1 MTLDHP
7 DQFFSAAGDS
17 LCFHSDGGSDS
28 TVPCTLD
35 LQTVV
40 CTVDLRT
47 CSNFEMAP
55 SDFPDLMFFCDEVVC
70 VPLIPS
76 QKKDGCSHQSLELK
90 TAMIY
95 MFFTSVCKLLTV
107 TVHHVHSHTT
117 NTHVHKGKNGKCN
130 GFMF

>member
-55 SDFPDLMFFCDEVVC
+55 SDFPDLMKSVMCSFRSNAELFRLSYCSGCD
-70 VPLIPS
+70 
-76 QKKDGCSHQSLELK
+76 
-90 TAMIY
+90 
-95 MFFTSVCKLLTV
+95 
-107 TVHHVHSHTT
+107 
-117 NTHVHKGKNGKCN
+117 
-130 GFMF
+130 